1 MGFIIGLLHFAVQ
14 IYLLIIVVQVAL
26 SWLIAFEVV
35 NEKNDAAQNLTKLLK
50 KATDP
55 VYTPLRKYVPPIGG
69 IDITPLVV
77 IIGLQIVMG
86 LLFAIFV

>member
-1 MGFIIGLLHFAVQ
+1 MSFIAMLLGFAVNL
-14 IYLLIIVVQVAL
+14 YLLIIVVQVAL

-35 NEKNDAAQNLTKLLK
+35 NERNEAAKNLGALLK

-55 VYTPLRKYVPPIGG
+55 VYKPLRKYIPPVGG

-77 IIGLQIVMG
+77 IIGLQVISG
-86 LLFAIFV
+86 LFISMLV